1 MPNTGEEVEQL
12 ELSYI
17 AGVSISTY
25 NRSEKLAYL
34 LNLNICTPYDPAM
47 QPPSISP
54 TETYVCIYTFTKRD
68 ELECL

>member
-25 NRSEKLAYL
+25 NHSEKLLTCY
-34 LNLNICTPYDPAM
+34 ICTPYGPAM
-47 QPPSISP
+47 QLLSVSP
-54 TETYVCIYTFTKRD
+54 TETYVCTCTFTKID
-68 ELECL
+68 GLGCL